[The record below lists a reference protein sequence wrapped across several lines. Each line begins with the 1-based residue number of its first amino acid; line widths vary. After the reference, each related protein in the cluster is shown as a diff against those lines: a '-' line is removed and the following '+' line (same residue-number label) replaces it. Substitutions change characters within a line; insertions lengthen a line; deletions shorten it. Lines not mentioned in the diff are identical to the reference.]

1 MSQNGSGKK
10 FDREE
15 YRRRKAQRDQDRPTQ
30 WVTNPETGEE
40 FCLRRVGAVGYA
52 ISGALP
58 HNLTNEAVTA
68 WKAAGLAVGEE
79 AAVDPK
85 KLAAAQRNVDL
96 IAVLV
101 RDACV
106 VPKIVTGASADDEM
120 DPLEMNDSDI
130 LFIFRWATGQIG
142 SLPLKGGEEV
152 KVADLQEFPEL
163 PDQLPGTGVSEPE
176 LQPATQ

>member
-1 MSQNGSGKK
+1 MSTNGTGKK

-30 WVTNPETGEE
+30 WVTNPETSEE

-52 ISGALP
+52 VSGALP

-68 WKAAGLAVGEE
+68 WKAAGVEVGEDVSTV
-79 AAVDPK
+79 VDPK
-85 KLAAAQRNVDL
+85 KLQAAQRNVDL
-96 IAVLV
+96 IATVV

-106 VPKIVTGASADDEM
+106 VPKIPDEL

-130 LFIFRWATGQIG
+130 LFIFRWATGQLG
-142 SLPLKGGEEV
+142 SVPLKGGGEV
-152 KVADLQEFPEL
+152 AVEDLQNFPERSGE
-163 PDQLPGTGVSEPE
+163 QPGAGVSEPE
-176 LQPATQ
+176 LQQSAV